1 MFTLL
6 WQVNGRWFKMD
17 SNALKRVK
25 GGYLKWFWSWRIIQ
39 WKVLIQ
45 LAKIQSYSSPKR
57 NSRWTKNEQVKV
69 IKTRRL
75 YHLYFLEV
83 GDVCSMNVSNGL
95 KTEPCVNQSPVR
107 DGASGQM
114 RPWGSRMSLRGA
126 GRKKGQDLNYLE
138 MSSFLSQLLGWKS
151 QA

>member
-1 MFTLL
+1 MKIWTDENLHRKGEKKRNLL
-6 WQVNGRWFKMD
+6 YQKPLFLQWQLNVYTVVKRQVNGRWFKMD

-95 KTEPCVNQSPVR
+95 KTEPCVNQSP
-107 DGASGQM
+107 DYT
-114 RPWGSRMSLRGA
+114 L
-126 GRKKGQDLNYLE
+126 
-138 MSSFLSQLLGWKS
+138 
-151 QA
+151 